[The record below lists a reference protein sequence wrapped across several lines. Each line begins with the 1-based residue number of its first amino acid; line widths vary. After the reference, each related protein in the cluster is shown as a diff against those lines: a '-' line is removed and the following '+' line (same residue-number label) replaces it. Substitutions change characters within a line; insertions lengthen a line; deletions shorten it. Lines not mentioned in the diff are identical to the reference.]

1 MEVPIPPIDGELNST
16 TRTLLWLAIISLL
29 IASVVLGLLFATIAD
44 SDGTDTNPISET
56 ESPDSAAEPNV
67 SATVVEQAAQ
77 LGQTLIDNGTNASV
91 YVRQNRTEILV
102 TVPDPGDTPQSV
114 RERGYDIAHVYADQ
128 VARANVSAAT
138 LTVGVGGV
146 NFVVPSS
153 TVRAHADGTINNEAF
168 NETIAVE

>member
-16 TRTLLWLAIISLL
+16 TQTMLWLVIISLL
-29 IASVVLGLLFATIAD
+29 VASVVIGLLFAVVAD
-44 SDGTDTNPISET
+44 SDGTETNP
-56 ESPDSAAEPNV
+56 EPNV
-67 SATVVEQAAQ
+67 SVAVAEQAAQ
-77 LGQTLIDNGTNASV
+77 LGQALVDNGTDASV

-102 TVPDPGDTPQSV
+102 TVPDPGGTPQSV
-114 RERGYDIAHVYADQ
+114 RERGYSIAHMYADQ
-128 VARANVSAAT
+128 VASANVSAAT

-153 TVRAHADGTINNEAF
+153 TVRAHADGTINDEAF